1 MDTQSLFRKSESKK
15 ESDNKK
21 LIAAGNDIDD
31 LPLTFGL
38 QQLKDSTLKFGN
50 SNERFKWISEG
61 SVDIAFI
68 SSIDFAC
75 LKGGWKV
82 FPKICKS
89 TKGPSKRAVLFFN
102 KNLKDINNIAVHEN
116 ARTSEIVLKVVLKEL
131 HQIETNFEKM
141 SGKLNNSLKQCDA
154 VLLTGDQAIRETENN
169 PFFIDLGEEWFD
181 LTGLPLVYGFWIGN
195 ELTSKK
201 SDFSKIINAFKSGS
215 KRLDKISKNLPGT
228 DDKYV
233 FDYLSLNVNYNFGEE
248 EQAGLNELYRFAF
261 FYGLVDYIPDFN
273 FIEI

>member
-1 MDTQSLFRKSESKK
+1 MDTQSLFNKSEFKNEADAKK
-15 ESDNKK
+15 Y
-21 LIAAGNDIDD
+21 IAAGNDIDD
-31 LPLTFGL
+31 KPLTFGL
-38 QQLKDSTLKFGN
+38 PQSENNILKFGN
-50 SNERFKWISEG
+50 SGERFKWISEG

-82 FPKICKS
+82 LPKICKS

-102 KNLKDINNIAVHEN
+102 KNLTDINTIAMSEN
-116 ARTSEIVLKVVLKEL
+116 DRTSEIVLKIILKER
-131 HQIETNFEKM
+131 HQIETNFEKT
-141 SGKLNNSLKQCDA
+141 SGKLNDRLKQCDA

-195 ELTSKK
+195 ELTTQK
-201 SDFSKIINAFKSGS
+201 SDFSGILNAIQTGS
-215 KRLDKISKNLPGT
+215 KRLEQISKKLSGS
-228 DDKYV
+228 DDKYIL
-233 FDYLSLNVNYNFGEE
+233 DYLSSTVNYNFGAD

-261 FYGLVDYIPDFN
+261 FYGFVDYIPDFH
-273 FIEI
+273 FMEI